1 MDESAKSME
10 GIELRN
16 TQDAYAA
23 EDTNLRDQRYPIQ
36 PTEEEQYEFTEYAE
50 MSLII
55 RKKRDE
61 ITSVSQ
67 TLNYVL

>member
-1 MDESAKSME
+1 MEESAKSME
-10 GIELRN
+10 AIELRN

-23 EDTNLRDQRYPIQ
+23 EDTQYRDQKYPVQ
-36 PTEEEQYEFTEYAE
+36 EEPYEFGEYAE
-50 MSLII
+50 MSLTI

-61 ITSVSQ
+61 ITSISQ